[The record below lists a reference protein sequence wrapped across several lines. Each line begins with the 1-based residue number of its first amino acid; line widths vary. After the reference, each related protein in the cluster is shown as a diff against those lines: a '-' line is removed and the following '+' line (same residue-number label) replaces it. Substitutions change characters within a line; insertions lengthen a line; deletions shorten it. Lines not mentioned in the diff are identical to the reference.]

1 VGVVLAISLVAA
13 SCGGDDGAADGER
26 YDGAA
31 DGERFCELDAQF
43 QTMDGARLWLDHRV
57 VQSAPKDLADGAA
70 AARTVLAEW
79 KASAPD
85 EIGPSVEIWANAYLG
100 LVDVWEAGDFVRA
113 QMDDGELRVA
123 FGRFN
128 GGETDAASDVVIGW
142 VDANCSS

>member
-1 VGVVLAISLVAA
+1 MRRSSFAVGVVLAISLVAA
-13 SCGGDDGAADGER
+13 SCGGDDAAV
-26 YDGAA
+26 

-100 LVDVWEAGDFVRA
+100 LVDVWEEGDFVWA
-113 QMDDGELRVA
+113 ELDGSPELEVA
-123 FGRFN
+123 FGRFV
-128 GGETDAASDVVIGW
+128 GGWTDAASDVVTDW